1 MTVMHEKLRE
11 IYNLLNDFY
20 LRNKK
25 FLIKFFQKLKDMDY
39 SLNKMMKQV
48 NKAQFSV
55 KMKVISDQVLLE
67 KGLKMVGHLQQL
79 IKM

>member
-1 MTVMHEKLRE
+1 MKSYEKFI
-11 IYNLLNDFY
+11 IYLLNDFY
-20 LRNKK
+20 PRNKK

-39 SLNKMMKQV
+39 SLNKMMKQM

-67 KGLKMVGHLQQL
+67 KGLKMVGHQQQL

>member
-1 MTVMHEKLRE
+1 
-11 IYNLLNDFY
+11 
-20 LRNKK
+20 
-25 FLIKFFQKLKDMDY
+25 MDY

-48 NKAQFSV
+48 NKAQFLV
-55 KMKVISDQVLLE
+55 RMKVISDQVLLE